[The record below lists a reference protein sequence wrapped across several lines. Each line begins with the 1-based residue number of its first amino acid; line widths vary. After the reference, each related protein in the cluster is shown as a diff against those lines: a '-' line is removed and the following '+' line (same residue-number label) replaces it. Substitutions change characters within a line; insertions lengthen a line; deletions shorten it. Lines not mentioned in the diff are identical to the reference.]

1 MFCRNVG
8 THAPNVWAGRAQ
20 SVWQLA
26 TGCTVWGSN
35 PGGREGGTPHR
46 SGPALGPTQLHTQW
60 LTALSR
66 GGKTA
71 GGVALTTHTSCS
83 TQVKERVQLQ
93 FYSPLWAFTVCSR
106 VSCAFTT
113 FTNLHCN
120 KLRHHHVLPT
130 FHFVFL
136 QSSCSSR
143 DSSASIVT

>member
-1 MFCRNVG
+1 MPKCWYSCTKCVG
-8 THAPNVWAGRAQ
+8 RES
-20 SVWQLA
+20 SVGMA
-26 TGCTVWGSN
+26 TRYGLHGLGIESR
-35 PGGREGGTPHR
+35 REGGTPHR

-71 GGVALTTHTSCS
+71 GCVALTTHTSCS